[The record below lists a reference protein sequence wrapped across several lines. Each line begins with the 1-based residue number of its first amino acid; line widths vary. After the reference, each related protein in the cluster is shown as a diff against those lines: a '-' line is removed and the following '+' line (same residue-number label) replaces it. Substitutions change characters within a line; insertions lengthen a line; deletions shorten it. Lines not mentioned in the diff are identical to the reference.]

1 MIYRNGEN
9 YNMSSLVAQLN
20 KNHGNSPFKVNA
32 KDFDYIN
39 LKTLYIKDGEDASY
53 KVLGVYINEKGRF
66 GAEPLAI
73 IDGFKVNLPKHVL
86 KDVQMILDNE
96 EMIQAINDGHLGFQI
111 EPYENTRGQFYSV
124 RWVEM

>member
-9 YNMSSLVAQLN
+9 YNMSSLVSQLN
-20 KNHGNSPFKVNA
+20 KNHGERPFKVNA

-39 LKTLYIKDGEDASY
+39 LKTLYIKDGENTSY
-53 KVLGVYINEKGRF
+53 KVLGVYINEKGKF

-73 IDGFKVNLPKHVL
+73 IDGFKVNLPKHLL

-96 EMIQAINDGHLGFQI
+96 DMIQAINEGHLGFQI
-111 EPYENTRGQFYSV
+111 EPYENARGHFYSV
-124 RWVEM
+124 RWVEL